1 MSWNIYYN
9 GKWVSENDM
18 MGVSEITDE
27 ESRAYLPI
35 TAVLDIEPDEVD
47 EITVERKENSQVY
60 TVNFNKKFRTASERF
75 GSSKREKF
83 EREAIATYTVNDF
96 GVMTG
101 YELKLIRHED
111 NLPQPIVVSTKY
123 NLLNVNKEEIDGEI
137 RELVNG
143 NFQSYDKAKND

>member
-47 EITVERKENSQVY
+47 GITVERKENSQVY

-75 GSSKREKF
+75 GSS
-83 EREAIATYTVNDF
+83 TYTVNDF